1 MYTAFRFAV
10 GSLSLAGLLAALAS
24 PAGRRL
30 QAGNVER
37 RRGEDSRGD
46 LEAVEIGPGDSGEYF
61 KPFLDAAH
69 GVFLLAV
76 VLAS

>member
-1 MYTAFRFAV
+1 MYAAFRFAA
-10 GSLSLAGLLAALAS
+10 GSVSLAGDAALAS

-61 KPFLDAAH
+61 KPFLDAVH
-69 GVFLLAV
+69 GGFLLV
-76 VLAS
+76 VVPAG

>member
-10 GSLSLAGLLAALAS
+10 GSLSLAGDAALAS